1 MLHLLDSGTIALID
15 NEDISDLHDAG
26 FESLDVVTH
35 ARHENHDRHVSEFH
49 NIDFILPDS
58 HGFNEDRMTCGGIQH
73 SNHIGGCC
81 GESPKMAACRHAS
94 NEYAGAV

>member
-15 NEDISDLHDAG
+15 NEDIADLHDAG

-58 HGFNEDRMTCGGIQH
+58 HGFNEDRMTCDMVLPSVGSEAFSLLQ
-73 SNHIGGCC
+73 
-81 GESPKMAACRHAS
+81 M
-94 NEYAGAV
+94 